1 MWSSCTCIVVPLS
14 PCSPIRDQEIDP
26 DRWCSHSAWGK
37 ECWQQIVQW
46 VPEPPPGAGA
56 SGGTNAAAHHRV
68 CPCHSGASRTSGC
81 LTCAYIWLCSPRSR
95 HPPRKTGR
103 FTGADFP
110 LQPDG
115 TLRCP
120 AGQLL
125 SAQEQRR
132 ARRWEPAHCVCGQHS
147 PLPPLSV
154 ARAVPMEWR
163 GNSKAGARVSVLLH
177 PLLVGDQPLRLR
189 GTGAAE
195 NIGAPACNSCAI
207 NASRCVCPPSPL
219 SPTLFSTR
227 AR

>member
-1 MWSSCTCIVVPLS
+1 MLATDRPMGPRTSALS
-14 PCSPIRDQEIDP
+14 
-26 DRWCSHSAWGK
+26 
-37 ECWQQIVQW
+37 
-46 VPEPPPGAGA
+46 AGA

-207 NASRCVCPPSPL
+207 NASRCVCPPSHHPPL
-219 SPTLFSTR
+219 LPGTQ
-227 AR
+227 A

>member
-1 MWSSCTCIVVPLS
+1 MLAT
-14 PCSPIRDQEIDP
+14 
-26 DRWCSHSAWGK
+26 DRPMGL
-37 ECWQQIVQW
+37 
-46 VPEPPPGAGA
+46 EPPPGAGA

-68 CPCHSGASRTSGC
+68 CPCHSGASRASCC
-81 LTCAYIWLCSPRSR
+81 LTCAYIWLCSPHSR

-120 AGQLL
+120 AGQSL

-147 PLPPLSV
+147 QLPPLSV

-163 GNSKAGARVSVLLH
+163 GNGKA
-177 PLLVGDQPLRLR
+177 
-189 GTGAAE
+189 
-195 NIGAPACNSCAI
+195 APGECAFASSSRRRSATA
-207 NASRCVCPPSPL
+207 ASRDWSRREHRRACRELVRHQRIEVNAVSYTHL
-219 SPTLFSTR
+219 TLPTNR
-227 AR
+227 EV